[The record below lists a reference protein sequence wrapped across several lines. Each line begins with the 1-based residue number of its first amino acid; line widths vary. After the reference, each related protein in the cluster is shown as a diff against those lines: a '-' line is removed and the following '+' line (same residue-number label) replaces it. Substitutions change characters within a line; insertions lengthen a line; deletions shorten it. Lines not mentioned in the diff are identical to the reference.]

1 MPMSAR
7 KRKLLIVDDN
17 KNILTA
23 LTRLLEMEV
32 DEVHTASNPNLIPGM
47 VRAHDY
53 DAIFLDMNFS
63 ASVQSGNEGLFWMK
77 EILKLDPNAIIIPIT
92 AYGDVDLA
100 VRAVKEGAADF
111 VIKPWDNDK
120 LLATLNSAYK
130 LRQSKLQ
137 VESLKEKQ
145 KSLVENIEKK
155 YACIIG
161 SSSVMQEVHE
171 TIKKV
176 AGTDV
181 DILIL
186 GENGTGKEL
195 VAREIHR
202 QSIRNQEIL
211 INVDMGSLSES
222 LFESEM
228 FGFEKGAFTDAK
240 EMRRGRFEIA
250 SEGTMFLDEI
260 GNLSLSMQA
269 KLLSA
274 LQNRTFT
281 RIGSN
286 TPIAFD
292 TRLICATNKNLKEMI
307 SEGLFREDLFFR
319 INTIEITIPP
329 LRDRGDDILELSE
342 FFLNNFKTKYGKD
355 SLKLNKEA
363 SEVLNNYHWPGNVR
377 ELQHTIEKAVILCD
391 TNRIMPEDLY
401 LPKQASTSSENA
413 PVTLDEI
420 EKHGIMKALERN
432 KGNVYQTAKE
442 LNIARQTLYNKIQK
456 YNL

>member
-1 MPMSAR
+1 MSVK

-32 DEVHTASNPNLIPGM
+32 DEVHTASNPNLIHSM
-47 VRAHDY
+47 VRSNDY

-77 EILKLDPNAIIIPIT
+77 EILKIDPNAIIIPIT

-111 VIKPWDNDK
+111 VVKPWDNDK

-130 LRQSKLQ
+130 LRQSKLE
-137 VESLKEKQ
+137 VESLKDKQ
-145 KSLVENIEKK
+145 KSLVEKIEKK
-155 YACIIG
+155 YSCIIG
-161 SSSVMQEVHE
+161 SSSVMQEIHE

-211 INVDMGSLSES
+211 ISVDMGSLSES

-228 FGFEKGAFTDAK
+228 FGYEKGAFTDAK

-250 SEGTMFLDEI
+250 TDGTLFLDEI

-281 RIGSN
+281 RIGAN
-286 TPIAFD
+286 TPIDFD

-329 LRDRGDDILELSE
+329 LRDRGDDILELTE
-342 FFLNNFKTKYGKD
+342 FFLNHFKAKYGKD
-355 SLKLNKEA
+355 SLKLNKDA
-363 SEVLNNYHWPGNVR
+363 SKVLKNYNWPGNVR
-377 ELQHTIEKAVILCD
+377 ELQHTIEKAVILSD
-391 TNRIMPEDLY
+391 SDILKSDDLY
-401 LPKQASTSSENA
+401 LPSPEALKFSEDV
-413 PVTLDEI
+413 PVTFSEI
-420 EKHGIMKALERN
+420 EKHGILKALERN
-432 KGNVYQTAKE
+432 KGNIYKTAKE

-456 YNL
+456 HKL

>member
-1 MPMSAR
+1 M
-7 KRKLLIVDDN
+7 IVDDN

-47 VRAHDY
+47 VRANDY

-77 EILKLDPNAIIIPIT
+77 EILKMDPNAIIIPIT

-111 VIKPWDNDK
+111 VVKPWDNDK

-130 LRQSKLQ
+130 LRQSKLE

-145 KSLVENIEKK
+145 KSLVEKIEKK
-155 YACIIG
+155 YSCIIG
-161 SSSVMQEVHE
+161 SSSVMQEIHE

-211 INVDMGSLSES
+211 ISVDMGSLSES

-228 FGFEKGAFTDAK
+228 FGYEKGAFTDAK

-250 SEGTMFLDEI
+250 SDGTMFLDEI

-281 RIGSN
+281 RIGAN
-286 TPIAFD
+286 TPIEFD

-329 LRDRGDDILELSE
+329 LRDRGDDILELTE
-342 FFLNNFKTKYGKD
+342 FFLNNFKAKYGKD

-363 SEVLNNYHWPGNVR
+363 SKVLKNYHWPGNVR

-391 TNRIMPEDLY
+391 TNMDH
-401 LPKQASTSSENA
+401 A
-413 PVTLDEI
+413 
-420 EKHGIMKALERN
+420 
-432 KGNVYQTAKE
+432 
-442 LNIARQTLYNKIQK
+442 
-456 YNL
+456 

>member
-1 MPMSAR
+1 MPAR
-7 KRKLLIVDDN
+7 KRKLLVVDDN
-17 KNILTA
+17 KNILIA

-32 DEVHTASNPNLIPGM
+32 DEVLTASNPNLIPGLI
-47 VRAHDY
+47 RANEF

-77 EILKLDPNAIIIPIT
+77 EILKMDPNATIIPIT

-111 VIKPWDNDK
+111 VVKPWDNDK

-130 LRQSKLQ
+130 LRQSKRE

-145 KSLVENIEKK
+145 KSLLEKIDKK

-161 SSSVMQEVHE
+161 SSSVMQEIHE
-171 TIKKV
+171 TIQKV
-176 AGTDV
+176 AETDV

-202 QSIRNQEIL
+202 QSTRNQEIL
-211 INVDMGSLSES
+211 ISVDMGSLSES

-228 FGFEKGAFTDAK
+228 FGYEKGAFTDAK
-240 EMRRGRFEIA
+240 EKRRGRFEIA
-250 SEGTMFLDEI
+250 SGGTMFLDEI

-281 RIGSN
+281 RIGAN
-286 TPIAFD
+286 APIEFD
-292 TRLICATNKNLKEMI
+292 TRLICATNKNLKEMT
-307 SEGLFREDLFFR
+307 SEGSFREDLYFR
-319 INTIEITIPP
+319 INIIEITIPP
-329 LRDRGDDILELSE
+329 LRDRGDDVLELGDY
-342 FFLNNFKTKYGKD
+342 FLTHFKAKYGKD
-355 SLKLNKEA
+355 SLKLTKDA
-363 SEVLNNYHWPGNVR
+363 SEVLKSYHWPGNVR
-377 ELQHTIEKAVILCD
+377 ELQHTIEKAVILSESNILKPD
-391 TNRIMPEDLY
+391 DLY
-401 LPKQASTSSENA
+401 FPRPVLKFSENS
-413 PVTLDEI
+413 PLTLDEI
-420 EKHGIMKALERN
+420 EKRGILKALERN
-432 KGNVYQTAKE
+432 RGNVYQTAKE

-456 YNL
+456 HKL

>member
-1 MPMSAR
+1 MSAR

-32 DEVHTASNPNLIPGM
+32 DEVHTACNPNLIPGL
-47 VRAHDY
+47 VRANDY

-77 EILKLDPNAIIIPIT
+77 EILKMDPNAIIIPIT

-111 VIKPWDNDK
+111 VVKPWDNDR
-120 LLATLNSAYK
+120 LLATLSSAYK
-130 LRQSKLQ
+130 LRQSKLE
-137 VESLKEKQ
+137 VESLKYKQ

-155 YACIIG
+155 YSCIIG
-161 SSSVMQEVHE
+161 SSSVMQEIHE

-211 INVDMGSLSES
+211 ISVDMGSLSES

-228 FGFEKGAFTDAK
+228 FGYEKGAFTDAR

-250 SEGTMFLDEI
+250 SDGTVFLDEI

-274 LQNRTFT
+274 LQNRTIT

-286 TPIAFD
+286 TPIEFD
-292 TRLICATNKNLKEMI
+292 VRLICATNKNLKEMI
-307 SEGLFREDLFFR
+307 SEGFFREDLFFR
-319 INTIEITIPP
+319 INTIEIMIPP
-329 LRDRGDDILELSE
+329 LRDRGDDILELTE
-342 FFLNNFKTKYGKD
+342 FFLNTFKTKYGKD
-355 SLKLNKEA
+355 SLKLTKDA
-363 SEVLNNYHWPGNVR
+363 SKVLKNYHWPGNVR
-377 ELQHTIEKAVILCD
+377 ELQHSIEKAVILCD
-391 TNRIMPEDLY
+391 THRIMPEDLY
-401 LPKQASTSSENA
+401 LPKHELKSSEDS

-420 EKHGIMKALERN
+420 EKLGILKALERN
-432 KGNVYQTAKE
+432 KGNVYKTAKE

-456 YNL
+456 HKL

>member
-1 MPMSAR
+1 MSVK

-23 LTRLLEMEV
+23 LSRLLEMEV
-32 DEVHTASNPNLIPGM
+32 DEVHTTSNPNLIHNM
-47 VRAHDY
+47 VRSNDY
-53 DAIFLDMNFS
+53 EAILLDMNFS

-77 EILKLDPNAIIIPIT
+77 EILKIDPNAIVIPIT

-111 VIKPWDNDK
+111 VVKPWDNDK
-120 LLATLNSAYK
+120 LLATLNSAYN
-130 LRQSKLQ
+130 LRKSKRE

-145 KSLVENIEKK
+145 KSLLEKIDKK
-155 YACIIG
+155 YSCIIG
-161 SSSVMQEVHE
+161 SSSAMQEVHE

-202 QSIRNQEIL
+202 QSARNQEIL

-228 FGFEKGAFTDAK
+228 FGYEKGAFTDAK

-274 LQNRTFT
+274 LQNRNFT
-281 RIGSN
+281 RVGAN
-286 TPIAFD
+286 VPIEFD
-292 TRLICATNKNLKEMI
+292 TRLICASNKNLKEMI

-329 LRDRGDDILELSE
+329 LRDRGDDILELSD
-342 FFLNNFKTKYGKD
+342 FFLTHFKAKYGKN
-355 SLKLNKEA
+355 SLKLNKDA
-363 SEVLNNYHWPGNVR
+363 SEVLKKYHWPGNVR

-391 TNRIMPEDLY
+391 SNILKPDDFY
-401 LPKQASTSSENA
+401 LPRQELKSSADA
-413 PVTLDEI
+413 PLTFSEI
-420 EKHGIMKALERN
+420 EKRGIIKALERN
-432 KGNVYQTAKE
+432 KGNVFKTAKE

-456 YNL
+456 HKL

>member
-1 MPMSAR
+1 MSPK

-23 LTRLLEMEV
+23 LSRLLEMEV
-32 DEVHTASNPNLIPGM
+32 DEVHTASNPNLIHSL
-47 VRAHDY
+47 VRSNDY
-53 DAIFLDMNFS
+53 EAILLDMNFS

-77 EILKLDPNAIIIPIT
+77 EILKIDPNAIVIPIT

-111 VIKPWDNDK
+111 VVKPWDNDK
-120 LLATLNSAYK
+120 LLATINSASNLGK
-130 LRQSKLQ
+130 SKRE

-145 KSLVENIEKK
+145 KSLLEKIDKK
-155 YACIIG
+155 YSCIIG
-161 SSSVMQEVHE
+161 SSPVMQEIHK
-171 TIKKV
+171 TIQKV

-228 FGFEKGAFTDAK
+228 FGYEKGAFTDAK

-250 SEGTMFLDEI
+250 SGGTIFLDEI

-274 LQNRTFT
+274 LQNRAFT
-281 RIGSN
+281 RVGAN
-286 TPIAFD
+286 APIEFD
-292 TRLICATNKNLKEMI
+292 TRLICATNKNLKEMT
-307 SEGLFREDLFFR
+307 SEGSFREDLYFR

-329 LRDRGDDILELSE
+329 LRDRGDDVLELGD
-342 FFLNNFKTKYGKD
+342 FFLTYFKAKYGKN
-355 SLKLNKEA
+355 SLKLNKDA
-363 SEVLNNYHWPGNVR
+363 SEILKKYHWPGNVR
-377 ELQHTIEKAVILCD
+377 ELQHTMEKAVILCD
-391 TNRIMPEDLY
+391 SNVLKPDDLY
-401 LPKQASTSSENA
+401 LHRQELKHSDDA
-413 PVTLDEI
+413 PLTFSEI
-420 EKHGIMKALERN
+420 EKRGILKALARN
-432 KGNVYQTAKE
+432 KGNVFKTAKE

-456 YNL
+456 HKL

>member
-1 MPMSAR
+1 MPAK

-47 VRAHDY
+47 VRANDY
-53 DAIFLDMNFS
+53 DAIFLDMNYS

-77 EILKLDPNAIIIPIT
+77 EILKMDPNAVIIPIT

-111 VIKPWDNDK
+111 VVKPWDNDK

-130 LRQSKLQ
+130 LRQSKLE

-155 YACIIG
+155 YSCIIG
-161 SSSVMQEVHE
+161 SSSVMQKIHE

-211 INVDMGSLSES
+211 ISVDMGSLSES

-228 FGFEKGAFTDAK
+228 YGSEKGAFTDAK
-240 EMRRGRFEIA
+240 GMRRGRFEIA
-250 SEGTMFLDEI
+250 SDGTLFLDEI

-281 RIGSN
+281 RIGTN
-286 TPIAFD
+286 TPIEFD
-292 TRLICATNKNLKEMI
+292 TRLICATNKNLTEMI

-329 LRDRGDDILELSE
+329 LRDRGDDILELTQ
-342 FFLNNFKTKYGKD
+342 FFLNHFKAKYGKD
-355 SLKLNKEA
+355 SLKLNKDA
-363 SEVLNNYHWPGNVR
+363 SKVLKNYHWPGNVR
-377 ELQHTIEKAVILCD
+377 ELQHTIEKAIILCD
-391 TNRIMPEDLY
+391 TNSIMPTDLY
-401 LPKQASTSSENA
+401 LPRQELKSSENS

-420 EKHGIMKALERN
+420 EKLGILKALERN

-456 YNL
+456 HKL

>member
-1 MPMSAR
+1 
-7 KRKLLIVDDN
+7 
-17 KNILTA
+17 
-23 LTRLLEMEV
+23 
-32 DEVHTASNPNLIPGM
+32 
-47 VRAHDY
+47 
-53 DAIFLDMNFS
+53 
-63 ASVQSGNEGLFWMK
+63 
-77 EILKLDPNAIIIPIT
+77 
-92 AYGDVDLA
+92 
-100 VRAVKEGAADF
+100 
-111 VIKPWDNDK
+111 
-120 LLATLNSAYK
+120 
-130 LRQSKLQ
+130 
-137 VESLKEKQ
+137 
-145 KSLVENIEKK
+145 
-155 YACIIG
+155 
-161 SSSVMQEVHE
+161 MQEIHE

-202 QSIRNQEIL
+202 QSMRNQEIL
-211 INVDMGSLSES
+211 ISVDMGSLSES

-228 FGFEKGAFTDAK
+228 FGYEKGAFTDAK
-240 EMRRGRFEIA
+240 GMRRGRFEIA

-281 RIGSN
+281 RIGAN
-286 TPIAFD
+286 TPIEFD

-329 LRDRGDDILELSE
+329 LRDRGDDILELTE
-342 FFLNNFKTKYGKD
+342 FFLNSFKVKYGKD

-363 SEVLNNYHWPGNVR
+363 AKVLKNYHWPGNVR

-391 TNRIMPEDLY
+391 THMIMPDDLY
-401 LPKQASTSSENA
+401 LPKQELKSSENS
-413 PVTLDEI
+413 PVTLDDI
-420 EKHGIMKALERN
+420 EKRGILKALERN

-456 YNL
+456 HKL

>member
-1 MPMSAR
+1 MSAK

-32 DEVHTASNPNLIPGM
+32 DEVHTASNPNLIPGLL
-47 VRAHDY
+47 RSNDY
-53 DAIFLDMNFS
+53 DAILLDMNFS

-77 EILKLDPNAIIIPIT
+77 EILKMDPNALVIPIT

-111 VIKPWDNDK
+111 VVKPWDNDK
-120 LLATLNSAYK
+120 LLATLNSAYN
-130 LRQSKLQ
+130 LRKSKRE

-145 KSLVENIEKK
+145 KSLLEKIDKK
-155 YACIIG
+155 YSCIIG
-161 SSSVMQEVHE
+161 SSSAMQEIHE

-211 INVDMGSLSES
+211 ISVDMGSLSES

-228 FGFEKGAFTDAK
+228 FGYEKGAFTDAK

-269 KLLSA
+269 KLLTA

-281 RIGSN
+281 RIGAN
-286 TPIAFD
+286 DPIEFD
-292 TRLICATNKNLKEMI
+292 MRLICATNKNLKEMI

-329 LRDRGDDILELSE
+329 LRDRGDDVLELGD
-342 FFLNNFKTKYGKD
+342 FFLTHFKAKYGKN
-355 SLKLNKEA
+355 SLKLNKDA
-363 SEVLNNYHWPGNVR
+363 SEILKKYHWPGNVR

-391 TNRIMPEDLY
+391 SNVLRPDDLY
-401 LPKQASTSSENA
+401 LSRQELKTSDDVPLTFS
-413 PVTLDEI
+413 EI
-420 EKHGIMKALERN
+420 EKRGILKALERN
-432 KGNVYQTAKE
+432 KGNVFKTAKE

-456 YNL
+456 HKL

>member
-1 MPMSAR
+1 MAAR

-32 DEVHTASNPNLIPGM
+32 DEVHTASNPNLIPDL
-47 VRAHDY
+47 VRANEY

-77 EILKLDPNAIIIPIT
+77 EILKIDPNAVIIPIT

-111 VIKPWDNDK
+111 VVKPWDNDK

-130 LRQSKLQ
+130 LRQSKLE
-137 VESLKEKQ
+137 VESLKDKQ
-145 KSLVENIEKK
+145 KSLVENIDKK
-155 YACIIG
+155 YSCIIG
-161 SSSVMQEVHE
+161 SSLVMQEIHD

-176 AGTDV
+176 AATDV

-195 VAREIHR
+195 VAREIQR

-211 INVDMGSLSES
+211 ISVDMGSLSES

-228 FGFEKGAFTDAK
+228 FGYEKGAFTDAK
-240 EMRRGRFEIA
+240 EIRKGRFEIA
-250 SEGTMFLDEI
+250 SEGTIFLDEI

-281 RIGSN
+281 RIGAN
-286 TPIAFD
+286 TPIEFD

-342 FFLNNFKTKYGKD
+342 FFLDTYKAKYGKD
-355 SLKLNKEA
+355 SLQLTKDA
-363 SEVLNNYHWPGNVR
+363 SKFLLNYHWPGNVR

-391 TNRIMPEDLY
+391 TNMLMPADLY
-401 LPKQASTSSENA
+401 LPKHELKSSEDM

-420 EKHGIMKALERN
+420 EKLGILKALERN
-432 KGNVYQTAKE
+432 KGNVFKTAKE

-456 YNL
+456 HKL

>member
-1 MPMSAR
+1 MAAR

-17 KNILTA
+17 KNVLTA

-32 DEVHTASNPNLIPGM
+32 DEVHTASNPNLIPAM
-47 VRAHDY
+47 IRANNY
-53 DAIFLDMNFS
+53 DAIFLDMNYS

-77 EILKLDPNAIIIPIT
+77 EILKMDPNAVIIPIT

-111 VIKPWDNDK
+111 VVKPWDNDK

-130 LRQSKLQ
+130 LRQSKLE

-145 KSLVENIEKK
+145 KSLAENIDKK
-155 YACIIG
+155 YSCIIG
-161 SSSVMQEVHE
+161 SSSVMQEIHE

-176 AGTDV
+176 SGTDV

-211 INVDMGSLSES
+211 ISVDMGSLSES

-228 FGFEKGAFTDAK
+228 FGYEKGAFTDAK

-274 LQNRTFT
+274 LQNRSFT
-281 RIGSN
+281 RIGAN
-286 TPIAFD
+286 TPIEFD

-329 LRDRGDDILELSE
+329 LRDRGDDILELTE
-342 FFLNNFKTKYGKD
+342 FFLNSFKTKYGKD
-355 SLKLNKEA
+355 SLKLTKDA
-363 SEVLNNYHWPGNVR
+363 SKVLLNYHWPGNVR

-401 LPKQASTSSENA
+401 LPRQELKSSEDS
-413 PVTLDEI
+413 PVSLDEI
-420 EKHGIMKALERN
+420 EKRGILKALERN
-432 KGNVYQTAKE
+432 KGNVFKTAKE

-456 YNL
+456 HNL

>member
-1 MPMSAR
+1 MSAR

-23 LTRLLEMEV
+23 LSRLLEMEV
-32 DEVHTASNPNLIPGM
+32 DEVHTTSNPNLIQNM
-47 VRAHDY
+47 VRSNDY
-53 DAIFLDMNFS
+53 DAILLDMNFS
-63 ASVQSGNEGLFWMK
+63 ASIQSGNEGLYWMK
-77 EILKLDPNAIIIPIT
+77 EILKLDPNAIVIPIT

-100 VRAVKEGAADF
+100 VRAIKEGAADF
-111 VIKPWDNDK
+111 VVKPWDNDK
-120 LLATLNSAYK
+120 LLATLNAAYN
-130 LRQSKLQ
+130 LRKSKLE

-145 KSLVENIEKK
+145 KSLLEKIDKK
-155 YACIIG
+155 YSRIIG
-161 SSSVMQEVHE
+161 SSSAIQKVHE

-211 INVDMGSLSES
+211 ISVDMGSLSES

-228 FGFEKGAFTDAK
+228 FGYEKGAFTDAK

-250 SEGTMFLDEI
+250 SDGTMFLDEI

-281 RIGSN
+281 RIGAN
-286 TPIAFD
+286 APIEFD

-319 INTIEITIPP
+319 MNTIEITIPP
-329 LRDRGDDILELSE
+329 LRDRSDDVLELAD
-342 FFLNNFKTKYGKD
+342 FFLNHFKAKYGKNA
-355 SLKLNKEA
+355 LKLNKDA
-363 SEVLNNYHWPGNVR
+363 SEILKNYNWPGNVR

-391 TNRIMPEDLY
+391 SNVIKPDDFY
-401 LPKQASTSSENA
+401 LPRQELKSSKDSPLTFN
-413 PVTLDEI
+413 EI
-420 EKHGIMKALERN
+420 EKQGILKALERN
-432 KGNVYQTAKE
+432 MGNVYKTAKE

-456 YNL
+456 HKL

>member
-1 MPMSAR
+1 MSVK

-17 KNILTA
+17 KSILIA

-32 DEVHTASNPNLIPGM
+32 DEVHTASNPNLIHSM
-47 VRAHDY
+47 VSSNDY
-53 DAIFLDMNFS
+53 EAILLDMNFS

-77 EILKLDPNAIIIPIT
+77 EILKMDPDAIVIPIT

-111 VIKPWDNDK
+111 VVKPWDNDK
-120 LLATLNSAYK
+120 LLATLNSAYN
-130 LRQSKLQ
+130 LRKSKRE

-145 KSLVENIEKK
+145 KSLLEKIDKK
-155 YACIIG
+155 YSCIIG
-161 SSSVMQEVHE
+161 SSSVMQEIHE

-202 QSIRNQEIL
+202 QSSRNQEIL
-211 INVDMGSLSES
+211 ISVDMGSLSES

-228 FGFEKGAFTDAK
+228 FGYEKGAFTDAK
-240 EMRRGRFEIA
+240 EKRRGRFEIA
-250 SEGTMFLDEI
+250 SEGSMFLDEI

-281 RIGSN
+281 RVGAN
-286 TPIAFD
+286 APIEFD
-292 TRLICATNKNLKEMI
+292 TRIICATNKNLKDLT

-329 LRDRGDDILELSE
+329 LRDRGDDVLELGD
-342 FFLNNFKTKYGKD
+342 FFLTHFKAKYGKNL
-355 SLKLNKEA
+355 LKLNKDA
-363 SEVLNNYHWPGNVR
+363 SEILKKYHWPGNVR

-391 TNRIMPEDLY
+391 SNVLKPDDFY
-401 LPKQASTSSENA
+401 LPRQELKPSDDA
-413 PVTLDEI
+413 PLTFSEI
-420 EKHGIMKALERN
+420 EKRGILKALERN
-432 KGNVYQTAKE
+432 RGNVFKTAKE

-456 YNL
+456 HKL

>member
-1 MPMSAR
+1 MSAR
-7 KRKLLIVDDN
+7 KRKLLVVDDN

-32 DEVHTASNPNLIPGM
+32 DEVHTTSNPNLIPGM
-47 VRAHDY
+47 VRSNDY
-53 DAIFLDMNFS
+53 DAILLDMNFS

-77 EILKLDPNAIIIPIT
+77 EILKMDPSAIVIPIT

-111 VIKPWDNDK
+111 VVKPWDNDK
-120 LLATLNSAYK
+120 LLATVNSAYN
-130 LRQSKLQ
+130 LRKSKRE

-145 KSLVENIEKK
+145 KSLLEKIDKK

-161 SSSVMQEVHE
+161 SSSVMQEIHD

-181 DILIL
+181 DILLL

-211 INVDMGSLSES
+211 ISVDMGSLSES

-228 FGFEKGAFTDAK
+228 FGYEKGAFTDAK

-250 SEGTMFLDEI
+250 SDGTMFLDEI

-281 RIGSN
+281 RIGAN
-286 TPIAFD
+286 APIEFD

-307 SEGLFREDLFFR
+307 SEGSFREDLFFR
-319 INTIEITIPP
+319 INTIELTIPP
-329 LRDRGDDILELSE
+329 LRDRGDDVLELAE
-342 FFLNNFKTKYGKD
+342 YFLNTFKAKYGKN
-355 SLKLNKEA
+355 SLKLNKDT
-363 SEVLNNYHWPGNVR
+363 SEVLMNYHWPGNVR

-391 TNRIMPEDLY
+391 SDVLKPDDFY
-401 LPKQASTSSENA
+401 LPRQEMKSSDDA
-413 PVTLDEI
+413 PLTFSEI
-420 EKHGIMKALERN
+420 EKRGILKALERN
-432 KGNVYQTAKE
+432 KGNVFKTAKE

-456 YNL
+456 HKL

>member
-1 MPMSAR
+1 MSAK

-23 LTRLLEMEV
+23 LSRLLEMEV
-32 DEVHTASNPNLIPGM
+32 DEVHTASNPNLIPGLL
-47 VRAHDY
+47 RSNDY
-53 DAIFLDMNFS
+53 DAILLDMNFS
-63 ASVQSGNEGLFWMK
+63 ASVQSGNEGIFWMK
-77 EILKLDPNAIIIPIT
+77 EILKLDPNAIVIPIT

-111 VIKPWDNDK
+111 VVKPWDNDK
-120 LLATLNSAYK
+120 LLATLNAACN
-130 LRQSKLQ
+130 LRKSKLE

-145 KSLVENIEKK
+145 KSLVEKIDKK
-155 YACIIG
+155 YSCIIG
-161 SSSVMQEVHE
+161 SSSVMQEIHE

-181 DILIL
+181 NILIL

-211 INVDMGSLSES
+211 ISVDMGSLSES

-228 FGFEKGAFTDAK
+228 FGYEKGAFTDAK

-250 SEGTMFLDEI
+250 TDGTLFLDEI

-281 RIGSN
+281 RIGAN
-286 TPIAFD
+286 TPKEFD

-329 LRDRGDDILELSE
+329 LRDRGDDILELTD
-342 FFLNNFKTKYGKD
+342 FFLKIFKAKYGKN
-355 SLKLNKEA
+355 SLKLNKDA
-363 SEVLNNYHWPGNVR
+363 FKILKNYKWPGNIR

-391 TNRIMPEDLY
+391 SDILKPDDLY
-401 LPKQASTSSENA
+401 LPRQEALKFSEDT
-413 PVTLDEI
+413 PVTFSEI
-420 EKHGIMKALERN
+420 EKHGILKALERN
-432 KGNVYQTAKE
+432 KGNIYKTAKE

-456 YNL
+456 HKL

>member
-1 MPMSAR
+1 MSVR

-23 LTRLLEMEV
+23 LSRLLEMEV
-32 DEVHTASNPNLIPGM
+32 DEVHTTSNPNLIPGM
-47 VRAHDY
+47 VRSNSY
-53 DAIFLDMNFS
+53 DAILLDMNFS
-63 ASVQSGNEGLFWMK
+63 ASVQSGNEGIFWMK

-100 VRAVKEGAADF
+100 VRAVREGAADF
-111 VIKPWDNDK
+111 VVKPWDNDK
-120 LLATLNSAYK
+120 LLATLNSAYN
-130 LRQSKLQ
+130 LRQSKLE
-137 VESLKEKQ
+137 VVSLKEKQ
-145 KSLVENIEKK
+145 KSLLEKIDKK

-161 SSSVMQEVHE
+161 SSLVMQEIHE

-181 DILIL
+181 NILIL

-202 QSIRNQEIL
+202 QSSRNQELL
-211 INVDMGSLSES
+211 ISVDMGSLSES

-228 FGFEKGAFTDAK
+228 FGYEKGAFTDAK
-240 EMRRGRFEIA
+240 EMRKGRFEIA
-250 SEGTMFLDEI
+250 SEGSMFLDEI

-269 KLLSA
+269 KLLTA

-286 TPIAFD
+286 SPIEFD

-307 SEGLFREDLFFR
+307 SESLFREDLFFR

-329 LRDRGDDILELSE
+329 LRDRGDDVLELADY
-342 FFLNNFKTKYGKD
+342 FLTNFKTKYGKNA
-355 SLKLNKEA
+355 LKMNKNA
-363 SEVLNNYHWPGNVR
+363 SEVLKNYNWPGNVR

-391 TNRIMPEDLY
+391 SNVLKPDDLY
-401 LPKQASTSSENA
+401 LPRQELKPSDDA
-413 PVTLDEI
+413 PCTFSEI
-420 EKHGIMKALERN
+420 EKRGILKALERN
-432 KGNVYQTAKE
+432 KGNVVKTAKE

-456 YNL
+456 HKL

>member
-1 MPMSAR
+1 
-7 KRKLLIVDDN
+7 LIVDDN

-32 DEVHTASNPNLIPGM
+32 DEVHTTSNPNLIHSM
-47 VRAHDY
+47 VRLNDY
-53 DAIFLDMNFS
+53 EAILLDMNFS
-63 ASVQSGNEGLFWMK
+63 ASVQSGNEGIFWMK
-77 EILKLDPNAIIIPIT
+77 EILKMDPNAIVIPIT
-92 AYGDVDLA
+92 AYGDIDLA

-111 VIKPWDNDK
+111 VVKPWDNDK
-120 LLATLNSAYK
+120 LLATLNSACN
-130 LRQSKLQ
+130 LRKSLRE

-145 KSLVENIEKK
+145 KSLLEKIDKK
-155 YACIIG
+155 YSCIIG
-161 SSSVMQEVHE
+161 SSSVMQELHE

-176 AGTDV
+176 ARTDV

-211 INVDMGSLSES
+211 ISVDMGSLSES

-228 FGFEKGAFTDAK
+228 FGYEKGAFTDAK
-240 EMRRGRFEIA
+240 EMRRGRFELA
-250 SEGTMFLDEI
+250 SEGTLFLDEI

-281 RIGSN
+281 RIGAN
-286 TPIAFD
+286 APIAFD
-292 TRLICATNKNLKEMI
+292 TRLICATNKNLKEMTL
-307 SEGLFREDLFFR
+307 ERLFREDLFFR

-329 LRDRGDDILELSE
+329 LRDRGDDVLELGD
-342 FFLNNFKTKYGKD
+342 FFLTHFKAKYGKN
-355 SLKLNKEA
+355 SLKLNKDS
-363 SEVLNNYHWPGNVR
+363 SEILKNYHWPGNVR
-377 ELQHTIEKAVILCD
+377 ELEHTIEKAVILGD
-391 TNRIMPEDLY
+391 SNVLKPDDLY
-401 LPKQASTSSENA
+401 LPRQELKSSDDA
-413 PVTLDEI
+413 PLTFSEI
-420 EKHGIMKALERN
+420 EKLGILKALKRN
-432 KGNVYQTAKE
+432 MGNVSKTAKE

-456 YNL
+456 HKL

>member
-1 MPMSAR
+1 M
-7 KRKLLIVDDN
+7 IVDDN

-32 DEVHTASNPNLIPGM
+32 DEVHTTSNPNLIHSM
-47 VRAHDY
+47 VRLNDY
-53 DAIFLDMNFS
+53 EAILLDMNFS
-63 ASVQSGNEGLFWMK
+63 ASVQSGNEGIFWMK
-77 EILKLDPNAIIIPIT
+77 EILKMDPNAIVIPIT
-92 AYGDVDLA
+92 AYGDIDLA

-111 VIKPWDNDK
+111 VVKPWDNDK
-120 LLATLNSAYK
+120 LLATLNSAYN
-130 LRQSKLQ
+130 LRKSKRE

-145 KSLVENIEKK
+145 KSLLEKIDKK
-155 YACIIG
+155 YSCIIG
-161 SSSVMQEVHE
+161 SSSVMQELHE

-176 AGTDV
+176 ARTDV

-211 INVDMGSLSES
+211 ISVDMGSLSES

-228 FGFEKGAFTDAK
+228 FGYEKGAFTDAK
-240 EMRRGRFEIA
+240 EMRRGRFELA
-250 SEGTMFLDEI
+250 SEGTLFLDEI

-281 RIGSN
+281 RVGAN
-286 TPIAFD
+286 APIEFD

-329 LRDRGDDILELSE
+329 LRNRDDDVLELGD
-342 FFLNNFKTKYGKD
+342 FFLTHFKAKYGKN
-355 SLKLNKEA
+355 SLKLNKDS
-363 SEVLNNYHWPGNVR
+363 SEILKNYHWPGNVR
-377 ELQHTIEKAVILCD
+377 ELEHTIEKAVILGD
-391 TNRIMPEDLY
+391 SNVLKPDDLY
-401 LPKQASTSSENA
+401 LPRQELKSSDDA
-413 PVTLDEI
+413 PLTFSEI
-420 EKHGIMKALERN
+420 EKLGILKALKRN
-432 KGNVYQTAKE
+432 MGNVSKTAKE

-456 YNL
+456 HKL